1 MVALFITIIIKWFKQ
16 LLKILFWGRSEL
28 KKEIFR
34 ENVLIKIVQNKP
46 ILAVVTACLP
56 AG

>member
-16 LLKILFWGRSEL
+16 LLKILFWGCSEL
-28 KKEIFR
+28 KKETFR